1 MINSQRLE
9 KFEGQIYFKDK
20 YEIIKIDPQTYIEK
34 LYDLIRIY
42 FREELMTS
50 KYHIL
55 YHKNGYDSI
64 DIVELINKNEKESIK
79 VKDLLNK
86 EDRIKG
92 NFNMYID
99 LKDYEESIKFNIHFL
114 NDEKSFLMLS
124 NLSYDNLK
132 YKILS
137 LFSSISLDSLQIIY
151 KEEDISL
158 IYKGSTLI
166 KEIFSSNNDLYLNY
180 FVDYEKFYNKCNKCK
195 NENKSFT
202 CVICCTSLCSKCI
215 SFDIHY
221 TKNIKE
227 LNNKSEYTLKF
238 DENTKEKRSLYNSN
252 QNSIFSLT
260 NENSKEVSKYEAES
274 SFILKSK
281 ASELMMVNQDK
292 IIRSYNNNISN
303 KLNSIE
309 SIINDIK
316 FELNT
321 KWNLLK
327 DYHLKNIDELSIEN
341 QVFHENELILSKV
354 ISSINH
360 EHGKFNDLDKR
371 LQVIISNYKEILK
384 INTKYIEINDKLS
397 KSEGVYNEL
406 HNKFSQIKNETI
418 KKLSTIS
425 LYDNNTYNTNTDNKS
440 LLYKRIFKV
449 YDNERILSFNYNKPK
464 GEEFELYQFC
474 DKSSLFKIN
483 FNNFIQINYKDYVFI
498 LTGSSSEKL
507 FMYNHKTNDMEYI
520 NTLNFNH
527 NWWPCLVLFE
537 ISNKIK
543 FFCFS
548 GTYTK
553 SCEELCLDSLL
564 LDKTD
569 KTNSS
574 DMLNTIMNL
583 QWKPINQLS
592 SARGQASSIIID
604 NKYIYLFFGYDH
616 KHSSISTIER
626 YNIISEIWENI
637 PFINKGNISS
647 YLYYHANLQSK
658 PDEILIF
665 GGRIGLD
672 IRDNIYEFNFKSNTL
687 SKSSQYNILD
697 DVKFMNE
704 KIFID
709 LSLYSDS
716 YENRSY
722 ALFDND
728 NNIHLFCIKDE
739 QNEIRYFNKDD

>member
-1 MINSQRLE
+1 MINFQRLE

-238 DENTKEKRSLYNSN
+238 DENSKEKRSLYNSN

-449 YDNERILSFNYNKPK
+449 YDNERMLSFNYNKPK

-658 PDEILIF
+658 HDEILIF